1 MEVKKKLIEVAL
13 LEGHDEKVWCVAWSP
28 HGKMI
33 ASCSSDQTVRIWS
46 RGVTAADWKCVDV
59 LDDGHTRTIRSVS
72 WSPSGIAIA
81 TCSFDGT
88 VCVYENL
95 NGEGFQ
101 NVAVLEGHDNEVKC
115 VSWSPSGGLLATCGR
130 DKSVWVWE
138 AAEVDE
144 EDEKFECICI
154 CTEHTQDVKYIVWGT
169 GPSEGSEE
177 EQLFSASYDNTIKV
191 WQEHSDDWV
200 CAHTLNGH
208 TSTVWALDVEPSP
221 IEVSS
226 CVPVE
231 STSRLVSCSDDKSI
245 IIWKYF
251 KDVMG
256 TAGRSSA
263 WKKVAV
269 IPEHAQ
275 RSIYSVS
282 WSAYSGA
289 IVTGAGDNAIR
300 IIEQTYCESL
310 GQNDITNVE
319 NQDKETWITTAEKK
333 EAHSGDVNCVKWSP
347 VSETKGK
354 QLLASCGDDCNV
366 RVWSYCSSVS

>member
-88 VCVYENL
+88 
-95 NGEGFQ
+95 GFQ

-154 CTEHTQDVKYIVWGT
+154 CTEHTQDVKYIVWG
-169 GPSEGSEE
+169 SEE

-221 IEVSS
+221 IEVI
-226 CVPVE
+226 
-231 STSRLVSCSDDKSI
+231 SCSDDKSI

-300 IIEQTYCESL
+300 IIEQTYY
-310 GQNDITNVE
+310 
-319 NQDKETWITTAEKK
+319 KETWIKTAEKK